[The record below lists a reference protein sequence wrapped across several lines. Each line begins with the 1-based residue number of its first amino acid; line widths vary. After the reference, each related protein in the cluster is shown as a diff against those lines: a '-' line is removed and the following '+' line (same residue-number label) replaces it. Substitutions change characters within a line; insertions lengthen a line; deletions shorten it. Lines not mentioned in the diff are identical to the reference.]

1 MELKVEFISVLAQ
14 AQRAVAAQGVD
25 RLLGTV
31 GQLAAL
37 KPEILDKVDFDQV
50 VDGYGEMYG
59 VDPKIIVPDDAVA
72 AIRQQRA
79 QALQAQQAAAAAPQ
93 LVESAKT
100 AGDINMQGVQDVMN
114 GLMGYGTPSAS
125 AV

>member
-50 VDGYGEMYG
+50 VDGYSEMYG

-72 AIRQQRA
+72 QLRAQRA
-79 QALQAQQAAAAAPQ
+79 QAIQAQQAAAAAPQ
-93 LVESAKT
+93 AVESAKV
-100 AGDINMQGVQDVMN
+100 ASDINIEGLTDVM
-114 GLMGYGTPSAS
+114 GMFQGYNTPTPGFG
-125 AV
+125 

>member
-1 MELKVEFISVLAQ
+1 VLAQ

-50 VDGYGEMYG
+50 VDGYSEMYG